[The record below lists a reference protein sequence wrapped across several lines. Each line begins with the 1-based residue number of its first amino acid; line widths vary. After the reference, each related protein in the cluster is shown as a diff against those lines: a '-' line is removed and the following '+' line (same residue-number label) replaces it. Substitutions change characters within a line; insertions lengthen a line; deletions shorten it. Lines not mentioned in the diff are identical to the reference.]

1 MKGIIQGFAFF
12 ILMLGISLG
21 LMFYVAYD
29 AIRYQSRLILKQSL
43 SETMM
48 ILAQK
53 PVWEREAIMLQTL
66 EEIFRLRK
74 PAHQSYRLNVLG
86 FIAEPLALRVRLDIL
101 TQHVTGYAWIGF
113 EEVMIEVKQ

>member
-1 MKGIIQGFAFF
+1 MKGIIQGFSFF

-29 AIRYQSRLILKQSL
+29 TLRYHARTILKQSL

-48 ILAQK
+48 ILAQS
-53 PVWEREAIMLQTL
+53 PTWEREAIMLSTL

-86 FIAEPLALRVRLDIL
+86 FNPAPLALRVRLDVL
-101 TQHVTGYAWIGF
+101 THHVTGDAWIGF
-113 EEVMIEVKQ
+113 EEVMIEVEQ